1 LRYLGGCDKVTNDGL
16 RAVAELTS
24 LIHLAFN
31 LWGCSLVTDVGLQ
44 HLSDLKQLT
53 LLGVSFCDT
62 SEAAEEELRQQIP
75 GLSIEHEHPSDEE
88 DSDAEDSDADD
99 FAF

>member
-1 LRYLGGCDKVTNDGL
+1 LVTNDGL
-16 RAVAELTS
+16 RAVAGLTS
-24 LIHLAFN
+24 LADLS
-31 LWGCSLVTDVGLQ
+31 LCGCSLVTNAGLQ

-53 LLGVSFCDT
+53 LLNLSYCDT

-75 GLSIEHEHPSDEE
+75 GLSIQHEHPSDEE
-88 DSDAEDSDADD
+88 DSDAEDSDAED